1 MPPLSSTP
9 LHYPLD
15 ALNYR
20 RRCTCSVSIGSV
32 PLGSEHPLRI
42 QTMAN
47 VSTPDTEAGIAQTER
62 VALAGADYMRFTAQ
76 GVREAECLQTIRA
89 TLDKKGYTIPLIAD
103 IHFNPQAAYEALKHV
118 EKVRINPGN
127 FADRKGEWSGESISD
142 ADFAHGQERV
152 QQLFGDFLREAKRL
166 KRAIRLGV
174 NHGSLSERMLR
185 RYGDTPEGMVESCL
199 EYLRVARS
207 LDFEDIVI
215 SMKSSNVQVMTQAV
229 RLLVERMDEMGVHY
243 PLHIGVTE
251 AGEGEDGR
259 IKSAVGIGSLLTDGL
274 GDTLRVSLS
283 EAPEAELPVARLLM
297 EHIAERAAAPQL
309 SPLCPL
315 PYRAQMLPRNA
326 SSIAGQLYGANL
338 LPSVLIVG
346 KDDGTP
352 QLPLAGGDR
361 VGTSVEAL
369 ALSSLPAI
377 LIETDSF
384 SREKAEALNLTHQP
398 NRLLILRASGANRVG
413 LWRRTIALLSEM
425 GITAPIALEAQFAP
439 TEFLEKVQIAAATDL
454 GTLLLEGAGSAIM
467 LTAPHLPLSSLQAL
481 ALGILQ
487 ATRLRFSHTEY
498 ISCPG
503 CGRTLYNL
511 EGTIARIKKATSH
524 LPNLKIG
531 IMGCI
536 VNGPGEM
543 ADADYG
549 YVGGAPHKIDLYK
562 GQKCMRRGIAEE
574 DAVDALIAL
583 IRENGD
589 WVEPEQGKDRQM
601 AENK

>member
-1 MPPLSSTP
+1 MPPLPSPS

-20 RRCTCSVSIGSV
+20 RRCTCSVSIGSI
-32 PLGSEHPLRI
+32 PLGSEYPLRI

-76 GVREAECLQTIRA
+76 GVREAECLKTIRA
-89 TLDKKGYTIPLIAD
+89 ALNEKGYTIPLVAD

-127 FADRKGEWSGESISD
+127 FADRKGGWSGESISD
-142 ADFAHGQERV
+142 ADFARGEERV
-152 QQLFGDFLREAKRL
+152 QQLFGDFLQEAKRL
-166 KRAIRLGV
+166 KRAIRLGI

-207 LDFEDIVI
+207 LHFEDIVI

-283 EAPEAELPVARLLM
+283 EAPEAELPVARLLV
-297 EHIAERAAAPQL
+297 EHIAERAAAPPL
-309 SPLCPL
+309 SPLCSL

-346 KDDGTP
+346 KDDGSP
-352 QLPLAGGDR
+352 KLPLAGGDKLS
-361 VGTSVEAL
+361 TSRESL
-369 ALSSLPAI
+369 DLSTLPAI
-377 LIETDSF
+377 LVETENF
-384 SREKAEALNLTHQP
+384 SREKAEAMDLAHQP
-398 NRLLILRASGANRVG
+398 NRLLILSASGANRIG
-413 LWRRTIALLSEM
+413 LWRRTIALLAEM
-425 GITAPIALEAQFAP
+425 EVTSPIAFEAQFAP
-439 TEFLEKVQIAAATDL
+439 HESLEKVQIAAATDL

-467 LTAPHLPLSSLQAL
+467 LTAPHLPLASLQAL

-562 GQKCMRRGIAEE
+562 GQKCMRRGIAEG
-574 DAVDALIAL
+574 DAVEALIAL

-589 WVEPEQGKDRQM
+589 WVAPEDEKSREM

>member
-1 MPPLSSTP
+1 M
-9 LHYPLD
+9 
-15 ALNYR
+15 
-20 RRCTCSVSIGSV
+20 
-32 PLGSEHPLRI
+32 
-42 QTMAN
+42 
-47 VSTPDTEAGIAQTER
+47 
-62 VALAGADYMRFTAQ
+62 
-76 GVREAECLQTIRA
+76 
-89 TLDKKGYTIPLIAD
+89 
-103 IHFNPQAAYEALKHV
+103 
-118 EKVRINPGN
+118 
-127 FADRKGEWSGESISD
+127 
-142 ADFAHGQERV
+142 
-152 QQLFGDFLREAKRL
+152 
-166 KRAIRLGV
+166 
-174 NHGSLSERMLR
+174 
-185 RYGDTPEGMVESCL
+185 
-199 EYLRVARS
+199 
-207 LDFEDIVI
+207 
-215 SMKSSNVQVMTQAV
+215 
-229 RLLVERMDEMGVHY
+229 
-243 PLHIGVTE
+243 
-251 AGEGEDGR
+251 
-259 IKSAVGIGSLLTDGL
+259 
-274 GDTLRVSLS
+274 
-283 EAPEAELPVARLLM
+283 
-297 EHIAERAAAPQL
+297 
-309 SPLCPL
+309 
-315 PYRAQMLPRNA
+315 
-326 SSIAGQLYGANL
+326 
-338 LPSVLIVG
+338 G

-369 ALSSLPAI
+369 DLSSLPAI

-439 TEFLEKVQIAAATDL
+439 HESLEKVQIAAATDL

-589 WVEPEQGKDRQM
+589 WVEPKQREDRQM

>member
-1 MPPLSSTP
+1 
-9 LHYPLD
+9 
-15 ALNYR
+15 
-20 RRCTCSVSIGSV
+20 
-32 PLGSEHPLRI
+32 
-42 QTMAN
+42 
-47 VSTPDTEAGIAQTER
+47 
-62 VALAGADYMRFTAQ
+62 
-76 GVREAECLQTIRA
+76 
-89 TLDKKGYTIPLIAD
+89 
-103 IHFNPQAAYEALKHV
+103 
-118 EKVRINPGN
+118 
-127 FADRKGEWSGESISD
+127 
-142 ADFAHGQERV
+142 
-152 QQLFGDFLREAKRL
+152 
-166 KRAIRLGV
+166 
-174 NHGSLSERMLR
+174 
-185 RYGDTPEGMVESCL
+185 
-199 EYLRVARS
+199 
-207 LDFEDIVI
+207 
-215 SMKSSNVQVMTQAV
+215 
-229 RLLVERMDEMGVHY
+229 
-243 PLHIGVTE
+243 
-251 AGEGEDGR
+251 
-259 IKSAVGIGSLLTDGL
+259 
-274 GDTLRVSLS
+274 
-283 EAPEAELPVARLLM
+283 
-297 EHIAERAAAPQL
+297 
-309 SPLCPL
+309 
-315 PYRAQMLPRNA
+315 MLPRNA

-369 ALSSLPAI
+369 DLSSLPAI

-384 SREKAEALNLTHQP
+384 SREKAKALNLTHQP

-439 TEFLEKVQIAAATDL
+439 HESLEKVQIAAATDL
-454 GTLLLEGAGSAIM
+454 GTLLLEGAGSTIM
-467 LTAPHLPLSSLQAL
+467 LTAPHLPLASLQAL